1 MRAEDPCAL
10 EFTEE
15 FAFGIS
21 LRCGG
26 LKHAAGL
33 ISTAKQLRKELR
45 SAKRAALAKVFDSFP
60 ANVSAST
67 ILHEL
72 KPLLAHPMPRKE
84 DFNRCLLSLMRVA
97 IRVLTLLLPE
107 SVGFAFSC
115 RWKLAKGWTPLSRE
129 SVGSRHCSTFELT
142 RWMLRSRRFRH

>member
-72 KPLLAHPMPRKE
+72 ETLYWHIQCQEKRT
-84 DFNRCLLSLMRVA
+84 STVA
-97 IRVLTLLLPE
+97 
-107 SVGFAFSC
+107 FC
-115 RWKLAKGWTPLSRE
+115 
-129 SVGSRHCSTFELT
+129 H
-142 RWMLRSRRFRH
+142 